1 MSQIEKLLIPLIDD
15 NISFDDINT
24 NDFVGVYTEDINSPG
39 LDYIYLVFVYD
50 INNLR
55 PKLAIN
61 AIDYVRRIGNGLYH
75 IYKFP
80 RITTDIQKVLSGNYT
95 SISNKGISHVYTFWN
110 GVDNITA
117 NYPFYRTLTNEPY
130 YRAIP
135 EETYIPLCKR
145 KEPQGF
151 TVAKQQSL
159 GLLCFL
165 S

>member
-1 MSQIEKLLIPLIDD
+1 MSQIEKLLIPLIDE
-15 NISFDDINT
+15 NISIEDINT

-50 INNLR
+50 INNMR
-55 PKLAIN
+55 PRIAKN
-61 AIDYVRRIGNGLYH
+61 AIDYVRRVGNGLYH

-80 RITTDIQKVLSGNYT
+80 KISTDIQKILSGNYT
-95 SISNKGISHVYTFWN
+95 LLSNKGITQVYTFWN
-110 GVDNITA
+110 GTDDITA
-117 NYPFYRTLTNEPY
+117 NYPFSRVLANEPY

-151 TVAKQQSL
+151 TVVKQ
-159 GLLCFL
+159 
-165 S
+165 

>member
-1 MSQIEKLLIPLIDD
+1 MNQIEKLLIPLIDE
-15 NISFDDINT
+15 NISFDDVNT
-24 NDFVGVYTEDINSPG
+24 NDFIGVYTEDINSPG

-50 INNLR
+50 ISNLR
-55 PKLAIN
+55 PKLATN
-61 AIDYVRRIGNGLYH
+61 AIDYVRRIGNVLCH

-80 RITTDIQKVLSGNYT
+80 RITTDIQKILSGNYT
-95 SISNKGISHVYTFWN
+95 QLSNKGISNVYSFWN
-110 GVDNITA
+110 GIDNITA
-117 NYPFYRTLTNEPY
+117 NYPFSRVLANEPY